1 MRKPT
6 PLQSQT
12 TLDGSTVSTLDVC
25 QINSNPPYA
34 YPPYPPSSILKV
46 RLSTQVEVAHLEVGE
61 EKVVWVAV
69 TATAEAILREED
81 VPMVPLNIV
90 VVLDNSA
97 YTSTESLKAANR
109 AILDMAGE
117 LRHPKDR
124 LAIICT
130 SPAHPWK
137 DTRSGYTLRP
147 LSPVDL
153 TGIQKDLRLAAHA
166 RPDIAPQN
174 LNIDQ
179 TLADAFYLLANGD
192 DMEATGG
199 EYCHVVIVT
208 ANPGSCSSKLG
219 SSAPVLVHIL
229 QPASVPW
236 YHADP
241 LVTGHFIADNTSGPG
256 MKDRMRDMLLHARA
270 KANPG
275 TVYDIHISLESI
287 SEKCKILEII
297 GQQHFANMVV
307 GQLVNI
313 LCKVK
318 VTQDSASTATSAA
331 SKVDALMT
339 EIESMLGMSNI
350 DLLRVILAYRQS
362 LFPSN
367 TTLTVTNTCS
377 APVVSRT
384 SLWKPKDDVT
394 TTLVTGLQNIT
405 ELHKK
410 LALCIANSG
419 TPMQALKTLQS
430 LAPPPIQNGIFL
442 SFLSAIKAELSHQI
456 KTITR
461 YNIPISNSFQPP
473 DDEYTHLESPTVAH
487 RTITPLPPDQRPLS
501 PVAESP
507 DSAKTTIHKRHHSPT
522 EDNNTDAARKIWKD
536 MKRDSQSTKDL
547 MIMRSVTMG
556 ALGMRDGRLQE
567 IQRQAVRNK
576 RSIGADTLRSMSLG
590 TGTGTASDEFQ
601 SRYAPWA

>member
-1 MRKPT
+1 M
-6 PLQSQT
+6 
-12 TLDGSTVSTLDVC
+12 
-25 QINSNPPYA
+25 
-34 YPPYPPSSILKV
+34 
-46 RLSTQVEVAHLEVGE
+46 
-61 EKVVWVAV
+61 WVAV

-81 VPMVPLNIV
+81 VPMVPLSIV
-90 VVLDNSA
+90 VILDNSA
-97 YTSTESLKAANR
+97 YTSTDSLKAASR

-137 DTRSGYTLRP
+137 ESRSGYTLRP
-147 LSPVDL
+147 LSPLDL
-153 TGIQKDLRLAAHA
+153 AGIQKDLRLAAHA

-174 LNIDQ
+174 LTMDQ

-208 ANPGSCSSKLG
+208 SNPGSCTNKLG
-219 SSAPVLVHIL
+219 SSAPVPVHIL
-229 QPASVPW
+229 QPAYIPW
-236 YHADP
+236 HHGDSIVA
-241 LVTGHFIADNTSGPG
+241 GHFIADNAIGPST
-256 MKDRMRDMLLHARA
+256 KDRLRDMLLHARA
-270 KANPG
+270 KTKPG
-275 TVYDIHISLESI
+275 TVYDLHVSVGSI
-287 SEKCKILEII
+287 SDKCQILEII
-297 GQQHFANMVV
+297 GQQHFAGIAV
-307 GQLVNI
+307 GQSINI

-318 VTQDSASTATSAA
+318 VTQESTSTATSPA

-350 DLLRVILAYRQS
+350 GLLQVTLTYRQS

-367 TTLTVTNTCS
+367 TTLTITNTCS
-377 APVVSRT
+377 IPVVSRT
-384 SLWKPKDDVT
+384 SIWKPKDHAT
-394 TTLVTGLQNIT
+394 TTLATGLQNNT

-410 LALCIANSG
+410 LTLCIANSN
-419 TPMQALKTLQS
+419 TPMQTLKTLQS
-430 LAPPPIQNGIFL
+430 LAPPPVQNGTFL
-442 SFLSAIKAELSHQI
+442 SFLAAVKSELSHQI
-456 KTITR
+456 KTITK
-461 YNIPISNSFQPP
+461 YNISNSYPPQPP
-473 DDEYTHLESPTVAH
+473 DDGNSHLESPTTTR
-487 RTITPLPPDQRPLS
+487 RTTTPLPQSLSPDQRPLS

-507 DSAKTTIHKRHHSPT
+507 DSAKTTIHKRHYSPT

-547 MIMRSVTMG
+547 MMMRSVTMG

-590 TGTGTASDEFQ
+590 TGTGTGSGTASDEFQ